1 MSAVI
6 PFPASARGADLVRSI
21 ATERGYGPVVVAQL
35 ARTFRPDASLPLRV
49 QASQHVRDLHES
61 ATVIGDGPEAA

>member
-6 PFPASARGADLVRSI
+6 PFPASARGANLVRDI
-21 ATERGYGPVVVAQL
+21 ALDRGYSAITVAQL
-35 ARTFRPDASLPLRV
+35 VRTFQPDNVRSLRV
-49 QASQHVRDLHES
+49 QASQHVRALHES